1 MCHEPTSFALGK
13 SIGIGKGSVRL
24 NDFAKADVI
33 LVVGQNPGSN
43 HPRMLTTLEEAKRAG
58 AKIVAINPLPEAGLL
73 RFKNPQRLR
82 GLVGHG
88 TQIADLHLPIRLGG
102 DQALFQLWNHW
113 RIQRDA
119 QLANGLR
126 PEATGI
132 DHSFIDA
139 YTSGYVELADHLAEV
154 DEAALLGATG
164 LGAAEVGAAFE
175 LVAGA
180 RRALEAEFGVTM
192 PRKKGHDTVD
202 AVRAFADAKARILI
216 SLGGNFVRA
225 TPDTDRTEAALMA
238 SQLTVQIS
246 TKLNRSHL
254 LCGDT
259 AIILPA
265 LGRTDADTGPNGD
278 QFVTVEDSMG
288 LIHRSTGPL
297 VPSPELRSEAT
308 IICDLASAVLGA
320 DHPVPWAA
328 MRSDNDLVR
337 NHIAKVVPG
346 FSNFNERVRAPGGF
360 ELPHPPRDERR
371 FPTPDGKAHFTQT
384 TVAAVA
390 VEKGKL
396 LLQTLRSHDQYNTT
410 IYGHDDRYRGIA
422 GDRRIIMVN
431 PSDITNLGFVDGDRV
446 DVISLLAGPQR
457 RVRNYRIVAYPTPP
471 GSAAAYYPEANVLL
485 SLDHHGPDAQTPA
498 AKAIPIR
505 IEAATSSDN
514 SAP

>member
-1 MCHEPTSFALGK
+1 
-13 SIGIGKGSVRL
+13 
-24 NDFAKADVI
+24 
-33 LVVGQNPGSN
+33 
-43 HPRMLTTLEEAKRAG
+43 
-58 AKIVAINPLPEAGLL
+58 
-73 RFKNPQRLR
+73 
-82 GLVGHG
+82 
-88 TQIADLHLPIRLGG
+88 
-102 DQALFQLWNHW
+102 
-113 RIQRDA
+113 
-119 QLANGLR
+119 
-126 PEATGI
+126 
-132 DHSFIDA
+132 
-139 YTSGYVELADHLAEV
+139 
-154 DEAALLGATG
+154 
-164 LGAAEVGAAFE
+164 
-175 LVAGA
+175 
-180 RRALEAEFGVTM
+180 
-192 PRKKGHDTVD
+192 
-202 AVRAFADAKARILI
+202 
-216 SLGGNFVRA
+216 
-225 TPDTDRTEAALMA
+225 
-238 SQLTVQIS
+238 
-246 TKLNRSHL
+246 
-254 LCGDT
+254 
-259 AIILPA
+259 
-265 LGRTDADTGPNGD
+265 
-278 QFVTVEDSMG
+278 
-288 LIHRSTGPL
+288 
-297 VPSPELRSEAT
+297 
-308 IICDLASAVLGA
+308 
-320 DHPVPWAA
+320 